1 PHLFEGSTHAIRS
14 NQWTRGSFLDPLHC
28 GESHLADA
36 CACVRFLLNTSKLLL
51 GPAFE
56 CRMDRLSAH
65 LKIASNGF
73 GIPSI
78 RVKPNDGS
86 ATFCAILDVCIAWKA
101 AFGGRWFG
109 ARSQDELDGGRGGF
123 PIEFEKTDGGQFV
136 GMTGRVLRV
145 PVQHFLEHVRRERPV
160 SMRGNR

>member
-1 PHLFEGSTHAIRS
+1 
-14 NQWTRGSFLDPLHC
+14 
-28 GESHLADA
+28 
-36 CACVRFLLNTSKLLL
+36 
-51 GPAFE
+51 
-56 CRMDRLSAH
+56 MDRLSAH

-123 PIEFEKTDGGQFV
+123 PIEFEKTDGRQFM
-136 GMTGRVLRV
+136 GTKGRVLRV
-145 PVQHFLEHVRRERPV
+145 QIHDFLPHIRRQRPFILL
-160 SMRGNR
+160 GNRWRWGSRQQGSHPSLVKQIRTVVNGAR